1 MASIPHDMLTQADS
15 QRNGVQP
22 DALHGA
28 MADLDIS
35 TNGSATPTETTV
47 TSEATSITEADN
59 EIDGHALALDMQQR
73 CRLLLDELEQLQAHL
88 KDEGKEH
95 SAELRALKTEVQ
107 SEMRVIDKVI
117 CDASLKTAAIANT
130 GTQIAK
136 NPSNPRGIQSL
147 HSSNLSFFTAVWDTA
162 KKCSGILAL
171 RRYFY
176 WHGRK
181 PHINGKVSTSALGRK
196 KRSAVVDI
204 VSQDGLEFVK
214 VSTILEKRIIW
225 DLAKAGWVGSDSSEE
240 AEQSDDDD
248 GPGGILKQAEGLLK
262 ASRETRVRYRHPTV
276 RLVFTRI
283 SRTPRSKEVAQIL
296 QQIRNMGIIVQTS
309 EDILDSPPVADVLDR
324 LAPGNCYSLTDVLN
338 LDCTVLLAFVSDL
351 SHGRVEPQDWHN
363 GMISTQREMEAKR
376 PLLPS
381 KLWPVCE
388 SRKLVCTK
396 EAATRMQEISGII
409 GTPAEKRRTALLLGL
424 NNTVEMTNEQI
435 LEEFQTLSEYKVPA
449 NWRLPVEVVDVDLA
463 ALKSNLPPS
472 VEKVSEA
479 LSDMN
484 RSVFV
489 YGWASGFTTLSSNR
503 AVAKDIESII
513 EENRTS
519 DEVGPDIWP
528 CSLRSLVGKEKERR
542 GAQDMLPVVSS

>member
-1 MASIPHDMLTQADS
+1 MVSIPHDMQTQADN
-15 QRNGVQP
+15 QRNGVQA

-28 MADLDIS
+28 MADFGITTS
-35 TNGSATPTETTV
+35 GYATPTETPV
-47 TSEATSITEADN
+47 ISEATSVTESGN

-73 CRLLLDELEQLQAHL
+73 CRLLLDELEQFQAYL
-88 KDEGKEH
+88 KEEGKEH

-107 SEMRVIDKVI
+107 SEMKVLDK
-117 CDASLKTAAIANT
+117 
-130 GTQIAK
+130 IAK
-136 NPSNPRGIQSL
+136 PPFNPRSIQSL

-181 PHINGKVSTSALGRK
+181 PHINGRVSTSALDRK

-204 VSQDGLEFVK
+204 VCQDGLEFVK

-240 AEQSDDDD
+240 TKQSDDDD
-248 GPGGILKQAEGLLK
+248 DEPEGILKQAEGLLK

-283 SRTPRSKEVAQIL
+283 SRTPRSKEVARIL

-324 LAPGNCYSLTDVLN
+324 LAPGSCYSLTNVLN

-351 SHGRVEPQDWHN
+351 SHGQVEPQDWHN
-363 GMISTQREMEAKR
+363 GMISTQRATEAKK
-376 PLLPS
+376 PLLPN
-381 KLWPVCE
+381 KLWPVCK

-396 EAATRMQEISGII
+396 EAATRMQEIARII
-409 GTPAEKRRTALLLGL
+409 GTPAEKRRTELLFGL
-424 NNTVEMTNEQI
+424 DGTSEMTNEQI
-435 LEEFQTLSEYKVPA
+435 LEEFETLTEYKIPA
-449 NWRLPVEVVDVDLA
+449 DWRLPVEVVDVDFA
-463 ALKSNLPPS
+463 AIKSTLPPS

-484 RSVFV
+484 QSVFL

-503 AVAKDIESII
+503 AVAKEIESII
-513 EENRTS
+513 EENRMS

-542 GAQDMLPVVSS
+542 GAQDMLPV

>member
-248 GPGGILKQAEGLLK
+248 GPGGILTQAEGLLK

>member
-1 MASIPHDMLTQADS
+1 
-15 QRNGVQP
+15 
-22 DALHGA
+22 
-28 MADLDIS
+28 
-35 TNGSATPTETTV
+35 
-47 TSEATSITEADN
+47 
-59 EIDGHALALDMQQR
+59 
-73 CRLLLDELEQLQAHL
+73 
-88 KDEGKEH
+88 
-95 SAELRALKTEVQ
+95 
-107 SEMRVIDKVI
+107 
-117 CDASLKTAAIANT
+117 
-130 GTQIAK
+130 
-136 NPSNPRGIQSL
+136 
-147 HSSNLSFFTAVWDTA
+147 
-162 KKCSGILAL
+162 L

-181 PHINGKVSTSALGRK
+181 PHTNGTVSTSGLDRK

-204 VSQDGLEFVK
+204 VCQDGLEFVK

-225 DLAKAGWVGSDSSEE
+225 DLTKAGWVGSDSSEE
-240 AEQSDDDD
+240 TEQSDDDD
-248 GPGGILKQAEGLLK
+248 EPEGILKQAEGLVK
-262 ASRETRVRYRHPTV
+262 ASRDTRVRYRHPTV

-296 QQIRNMGIIVQTS
+296 QKIRNMGITVQTS

-324 LAPGNCYSLTDVLN
+324 LAPGSCASLTDVLN

-363 GMISTQREMEAKR
+363 GMISTQRATEAKN

-396 EAATRMQEISGII
+396 EAATRMQEIAGII
-409 GTPAEKRRTALLLGL
+409 GTSAEKRRTALLLGL
-424 NNTVEMTNEQI
+424 DGTSEMNNDEV
-435 LEEFQTLSEYKVPA
+435 LEEFKTLTEYKVPA
-449 NWRLPVEVVDVDLA
+449 DWRLPVEVVDVDFA
-463 ALKSNLPPS
+463 ALKSTLPPS
-472 VEKVSEA
+472 VEKVFEA

-484 RSVFV
+484 RSVFL

-503 AVAKDIESII
+503 AVAKSIESII

-519 DEVGPDIWP
+519 NEVGPDIWP

-542 GAQDMLPVVSS
+542 GAQDMLPVSE